1 MEKETIDQIVEEP
14 DIEKL
19 VPILGTRALVAEINE
34 TIVQTQDLLSIIQ
47 EVHESPPE
55 SRDFESRAITAIQ
68 LFNGDAPKAKAV
80 MFRVEALANLLSA
93 EGAPGWT
100 LPLPNGALLT
110 EEPVFAAA
118 ASEPLIEQDGEIA
131 FDRQRFLARVLE
143 LADLDQ
149 IG

>member
-1 MEKETIDQIVEEP
+1 MEKETIEQIARESG
-14 DIEKL
+14 IKKL
-19 VPILGTRALVAEINE
+19 VTVLGARELVAEINE
-34 TIVQTQDLLSIIQ
+34 TIVQIQDLLSIIQ

-55 SRDFESRAITAIQ
+55 SRDFEGRTLAAIQ
-68 LFNGDAPKAKAV
+68 LFNGDAPKVKAV
-80 MFRVEALANLLSA
+80 MFRVEALAKLLAA

-100 LPLPNGALLT
+100 LPLPNGAHLT
-110 EEPVFAAA
+110 QEPVFAAA
-118 ASEPLIEQDGEIA
+118 ATEPLIEQDGEVA